1 MDRATRFIA
10 NRKQDK
16 IRVVREQP
24 SVQSMREGEEVLYFR
39 NRGTLTRY
47 RKERGK
53 LWTSDMHGSQ
63 NKHEKGK
70 LTVDNLQVNSRLE
83 YTTSF
88 IDYRMFSHNFADDLL
103 GTKIYIPW
111 QGTGEQTSVP
121 ESRAS
126 FLAPFDMICHK
137 IMIKIPEM
145 ATAATDIVFTIEKT
159 AENDLAPSTVC
170 TFDFTDSFVDDSVI
184 TINRSDWSADPT
196 VPAKSIIYIGMN
208 PDNANITDAERE
220 FIITSVW
227 KTIVT
232 I

>member
-1 MDRATRFIA
+1 
-10 NRKQDK
+10 
-16 IRVVREQP
+16 
-24 SVQSMREGEEVLYFR
+24 
-39 NRGTLTRY
+39 
-47 RKERGK
+47 
-53 LWTSDMHGSQ
+53 
-63 NKHEKGK
+63 
-70 LTVDNLQVNSRLE
+70 LE

-88 IDYRMFSHNFADDLL
+88 IDYRMFSHNFTDDLP

-126 FLAPFDMICHK
+126 FLAPFDMTCHK
-137 IMIKIPEM
+137 IMIKIPEI

-159 AENDLAPSTVC
+159 AEGDLAPSTVC
-170 TFDFTDSFVDDSVI
+170 TFDFTDSFVDDSVV
-184 TINRSDWSADPT
+184 TINRSDWNADPT

>member
-53 LWTSDMHGSQ
+53 LWTSDMRGGR
-63 NKHEKGK
+63 NKQEEG
-70 LTVDNLQVNSRLE
+70 TFTASRLE
-83 YTTSF
+83 YKSSF
-88 IDYRMFSHNFADDLL
+88 VDYRMFSHNFTDDLP

-111 QGTGEQTSVP
+111 QGVGEQTSVP
-121 ESRAS
+121 EARSS
-126 FLAPFDMICHK
+126 FLAPFEMTCHK
-137 IMIKIPEM
+137 LMMKIPEM
-145 ATAATDIVFTIEKT
+145 ATAATDIVFTIEKS
-159 AENDLAPSTVC
+159 ADDSAPPSTVC
-170 TFDFTDSFVDDSVI
+170 TFDFTDTFVDDENI
-184 TINRSDWSADPT
+184 TINRSDWNADPT
-196 VPAKSIIYIGMN
+196 ISAGSLIHIGLN
-208 PDNANITDAERE
+208 PDNANITDAERH